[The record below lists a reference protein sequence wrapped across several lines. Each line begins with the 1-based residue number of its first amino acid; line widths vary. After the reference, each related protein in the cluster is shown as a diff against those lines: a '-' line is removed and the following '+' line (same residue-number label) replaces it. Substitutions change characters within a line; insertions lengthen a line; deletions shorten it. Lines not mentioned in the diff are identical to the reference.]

1 MNAIEICQQVNKL
14 HTALLFRPKKDSTND
29 YEISCDMGI
38 YTEVIEDMEDIAK
51 REFIEKKGK
60 GWVIIDA
67 FTASAVV
74 QIYDMLKPKQQAKFK
89 TFRMKTI
96 VDFTWK
102 AVTK

>member
-14 HTALLFRPKKDSTND
+14 HTALLFRPKEDSNND
-29 YEISCDMGI
+29 YDISCDMDI
-38 YTEVIEDMEDIAK
+38 YTSVCEDMEDIAK
-51 REFIEKKGK
+51 RDLLPKKGK

-74 QIYDMLKPKQQAKFK
+74 QVYDKLNETQQAKFK
-89 TFRMKTI
+89 TFRMDTI

-102 AVTK
+102 VVA